1 MLACNLKSD
10 SMKFYKFLFFIS
22 GCLMIGSCTKVLD
35 KKNLNAI
42 DEGDVWNDVE
52 LATAVVNNIYARS
65 LPGWTTEYAD
75 YSEES
80 DGGGPFMYGQ
90 LTENSVNYWP
100 YNDIRDINVLLANV
114 DKGTLKEADKKL
126 LKGQAFLFRGWQYFE
141 MVKRY
146 GGVPLVLEPQ
156 KVTDDLFVERAS
168 TSATIQQIIKDLD
181 SAIAD
186 LPAVAA
192 SNQALNNGR
201 VHKGTALAV
210 KGRVLLYYASEQ
222 FDPNQTAAGRWQ
234 AAYDANKA
242 AKDFLV
248 SQGFGLYP
256 SFGGLWFNEMNKEV
270 IFVKRYQFTT
280 GAAHSFH
287 NWSAATRPLDVSQGA
302 TGGNRPVL
310 EIVKAFPMKDGK
322 MINDPTSAYT
332 YDPVYFWR
340 NRDPRFKETIVY
352 NGAPWGL
359 GISAPQP
366 GRLQFTY
373 VSAET
378 NSPTA
383 TGFYMRK
390 AVDTTQSSIQA
401 FNSGTDWI
409 ELRYA
414 EVLMNL
420 AEAANEIGK
429 TSEAYPELVA
439 IRARAGID
447 PGTNNLYGL
456 KAGMTKAEMR
466 DAIMFEREI
475 EFAFEAKRFW
485 DLRRRRLFE
494 SRLNGT
500 KRTGL
505 RTTLKT
511 GVTKAQV
518 NALTPAQLE
527 ANYSQYFDQ
536 QVITMDTQFPI
547 NWKPEY
553 YFFAIPTENL
563 QLNSKLQQT
572 KGWAGGTFDPLL

>member
-1 MLACNLKSD
+1 M
-10 SMKFYKFLFFIS
+10 
-22 GCLMIGSCTKVLD
+22 
-35 KKNLNAI
+35 
-42 DEGDVWNDVE
+42 
-52 LATAVVNNIYARS
+52 NNIYAQS
-65 LPGWTTEYAD
+65 LPGWSSEYAD

-80 DGGGPFMYGQ
+80 DGGGAYMYGQ

-100 YNDIRDINVLLANV
+100 YDQIRDINVLLANV

-126 LKGQAFLFRGWQYFE
+126 LKGQAYFFRAWQYFE
-141 MVKRY
+141 MAKRY

-156 KVTDDLFVERAS
+156 KLTDNLFVERAA
-168 TSATIQQIIKDLD
+168 TSATMQQVIKDLD
-181 SAIAD
+181 SAIAN

-210 KGRVLLYYASEQ
+210 KGRVLLFYASPQ
-222 FDPNQTAAGRWQ
+222 FDPSQNAAGRWQ

-242 AKDFLV
+242 AKDHLA

-280 GAAHSFH
+280 NVASSFH

-302 TGGNRPVL
+302 TGANRPTW
-310 EIVKAFPMKDGK
+310 EIVNAFPMKDGK
-322 MINDPTSAYT
+322 PINDATSTYT
-332 YDPVYFWR
+332 YNPTYFWR
-340 NRDPRFKETIVY
+340 DRDPRFYETIVY
-352 NGAPWGL
+352 NGARWGL
-359 GISAPQP
+359 GVSGPQP
-366 GRLQFTY
+366 GRIQYTY
-373 VSAET
+373 VSSET
-378 NSPTA
+378 NSPTP

-414 EVLMNL
+414 EVLLNL
-420 AEAANEIGK
+420 AEAANEIGN

-447 PGTNNLYGL
+447 PGAANLYGL
-456 KAGMTKAEMR
+456 KANMTKAEMR
-466 DAIMFEREI
+466 DAIMNERKI

-485 DLRRRRLFE
+485 DLRRRRMFE
-494 SRLNGT
+494 SELNG
-500 KRTGL
+500 KRRTGL
-505 RTTLKT
+505 RTTLKS

-518 NALTPAQLE
+518 NALSYGQME
-527 ANYSQYFDQ
+527 ANYDQYFNQ

-553 YFFAIPTENL
+553 YFFAIPTSHL

-572 KGWAGGTFDPLL
+572 NGWSGGTFDPLQ

>member
-1 MLACNLKSD
+1 
-10 SMKFYKFLFFIS
+10 MKLYKLGFFIAGS
-22 GCLMIGSCTKVLD
+22 IALASCTKVLD
-35 KKNLNAI
+35 KRDLNAVN
-42 DEGDVWNDVE
+42 EGNVWNDLE
-52 LATAVVNNIYARS
+52 LATAAVNNIYAQS
-65 LPGWTTEYAD
+65 LPSWSTEYAD

-80 DGGGPFMYGQ
+80 DGGGTYMYGQ

-100 YNDIRDINVLLANV
+100 YNQIRDINVVLANV
-114 DKGTLKEADKKL
+114 DKGTLKESDKKL
-126 LKGQAFLFRGWQYFE
+126 LKGQAFFFRAWQYFE

-156 KVTDDLFVERAS
+156 KVTDDLFVKRAS
-168 TSATIQQIIKDLD
+168 TTETFKQIIKDLD

-186 LPAVAA
+186 LPVVPAT
-192 SNQALNNGR
+192 SQSLNNGR

-210 KGRVLLYYASEQ
+210 KGRVLLYWASPQ
-222 FDPNQTAAGRWQ
+222 FDPNQTEADRWQ

-242 AKDFLV
+242 AKDYLA

-256 SFGGLWFNEMNKEV
+256 SFGGLWYNEMNKEV
-270 IFVKRYQFTT
+270 IFVKRYQFVT
-280 GAAHSFH
+280 GVASSYH

-302 TGGNRPVL
+302 TGANRPVL
-310 EIVKAFPMKDGK
+310 EIVNAFPMKDGK
-322 MINDPTSAYT
+322 AIADPSSAYQ
-332 YDPVYFWR
+332 YDPAHFWR

-359 GISAPQP
+359 GMAAPQP

-373 VSAET
+373 VGAET

-383 TGFYMRK
+383 TGFYMKK
-390 AVDTTQSSIQA
+390 AVDTTQNSIQA

-414 EVLMNL
+414 EVLLNL

-429 TSEAYPELVA
+429 TNEAYPELIA

-447 PGTNNLYGL
+447 PGSDNMYGL
-456 KAGMTKAEMR
+456 TSGMSQAQMR
-466 DAIMFEREI
+466 NAIIWERQI

-485 DLRRRRLFE
+485 DLRRLRLFE
-494 SRLNGT
+494 STLNG
-500 KRTGL
+500 KRRTGL
-505 RTTLKT
+505 KTTLRS

-518 NALTPAQLE
+518 SALSPDQLD
-527 ANYSQYFDQ
+527 ANYDQYFNQ
-536 QVITMDTQFPI
+536 QVITLDTQFPI

-553 YFFAIPTENL
+553 YFFALPTSIL
-563 QLNSKLQQT
+563 QLNSNLEQT
-572 KGWAGGTFDPLL
+572 LGWSGGTFDPLK